1 MKSTEEV
8 KKELFRRREEYDA
21 KRRKRSNATAAAG
34 TVFAAVFLLTAVII
48 APGFLKRPGGSPA
61 ETGSA
66 TDTGTESGETHS
78 FIAGIVTLPQEIGDV
93 LAGKCIDPLDSSLSV
108 GDVVYVPLDYKDGG
122 AEVNDRI
129 RVTYTGNVAESYPLQ
144 MNILSIEYLGK
155 CEDIEYTPEEF
166 LDYAPGN
173 RLFSGFCYFYL
184 YSGVYPPVWLTKPVS
199 DDLLP
204 ANVSVSKELYEEI
217 QDYRANP
224 DKYVNTVFI
233 LSLSVMTDAED
244 VTEKDIAEKTHD
256 FVIAESI
263 PHCSG
268 YAEGRICTIPY
279 ATDRVFYNC
288 VIMTPEQLVSFFETE
303 QTVSISLGLADAS
316 ILQAAGAPIY

>member
-8 KKELFRRREEYDA
+8 KKELFRRREEYQA
-21 KRRKRSNATAAAG
+21 KRRKHSNAAAAAG

-48 APGFLKRPGGSPA
+48 APGFLKKTGGSPA
-61 ETGSA
+61 GTG
-66 TDTGTESGETHS
+66 TTKETGTESGETHS
-78 FIAGIVTLPQEIGDV
+78 FIAGIVAYENT
-93 LAGKCIDPLDSSLSV
+93 LAGKCIDPLDSSLTV
-108 GDVVYVPLDYKDGG
+108 GDIVYVPLDYRDGG

-129 RVTYTGNVAESYPLQ
+129 RVTYTGDVAETYPLKV
-144 MNILSIEYLGK
+144 NILSVEYLGK

-166 LDYAPGN
+166 LNYAPGN
-173 RLFSGFCYFYL
+173 RLFSGFGYFHL
-184 YSGVYPPVWLTKPVS
+184 YSGLYPPVWLTEPVT

-204 ANVSVSKELYEEI
+204 ANVSVTKELYKKI

-233 LSLSVMTDAED
+233 LSLSVMAD
-244 VTEKDIAEKTHD
+244 TEKDRAEKTHD

-288 VIMTPEQLVSFFETE
+288 VIMTPEQLVSFFETK
-303 QTVSISLGLADAS
+303 QTDSISLGLADAS
-316 ILQAAGAPIY
+316 ILQAAGTPIH

>member
-8 KKELFRRREEYDA
+8 KKELFRRREEYQA
-21 KRRKRSNATAAAG
+21 KRRKHSNAAAAAG

-48 APGFLKRPGGSPA
+48 APGFLKRTGGSPA
-61 ETGSA
+61 GTG
-66 TDTGTESGETHS
+66 TTKETGTESGETHS
-78 FIAGIVTLPQEIGDV
+78 FIAGIVAYENT

-108 GDVVYVPLDYKDGG
+108 GDIVYVPLDYREGG

-129 RVTYTGNVAESYPLQ
+129 RVTYTGNVAETYPLKV
-144 MNILSIEYLGK
+144 NILSVEYLGK
-155 CEDIEYTPEEF
+155 FEDIEYTPEEF
-166 LDYAPGN
+166 LNYAPGN
-173 RLFSGFCYFYL
+173 RQFSGFGYFHL
-184 YSGVYPPVWLTKPVS
+184 YSGINPPVWLTEPVT

-204 ANVSVSKELYEEI
+204 ANVSVTKELYKEI

-224 DKYVNTVFI
+224 DKYINTVFI
-233 LSLSVMTDAED
+233 LSLSVMAD
-244 VTEKDIAEKTHD
+244 TEKDRAEKTHD

-288 VIMTPEQLVSFFETE
+288 VIMTPEQLVSFFETK
-303 QTVSISLGLADAS
+303 QTDSISLGLADAS
-316 ILQAAGAPIY
+316 ILQAAGTPIH